1 MNYVLNQP
9 KLARKFTES
18 LLRLD
23 DIRSTSAFFNKT
35 WEATTP
41 ILRGKRQRIFDKNN
55 NNIEDCH

>member
-41 ILRGKRQRIFDKNN
+41 ILRGKR
-55 NNIEDCH
+55 